1 MQFLR
6 KDLQIAGSSDRVN
19 GDIGSQEWSQAECR
33 SIALGNTLQNRF
45 NVPTTNDNMYLTDK
59 RAEPGGAEVQRQ
71 HSTPLRRPQLQEVH
85 VLRPLRLH
93 AVRTH
98 QAGSHVR
105 RYVHVVVL
113 DRLLPNTSSNFLTA
127 LLKPHSLATHHFIQL
142 KTDYK

>member
-1 MQFLR
+1 
-6 KDLQIAGSSDRVN
+6 
-19 GDIGSQEWSQAECR
+19 
-33 SIALGNTLQNRF
+33 
-45 NVPTTNDNMYLTDK
+45 MYLTDK

-105 RYVHVVVL
+105 RYTFML
-113 DRLLPNTSSNFLTA
+113 YCCQILQATFLTA
-127 LLKPHSLATHHFIQL
+127 LLKPHSLATIHLIQL